1 MNENP
6 QEHWDAIYASKPIE
20 QLGWYEAVPEPSLQ
34 LLARCKLSPD
44 DPILD
49 IGAGA
54 STFIDSVLERGY
66 RDIIAADISPAAL
79 TRLQERLGQAK
90 ASRVRWIVDDVTRP
104 VGLLELQGIALW
116 HDRACL
122 HFLLHESQR
131 QAYLATLKRVLSP
144 GGDVIVAAFALS
156 GAKRCSG
163 LDVRNYDAALLAE
176 FLGQEF
182 ELLESFGYLYHMPS
196 GDPRPYVYACFRRR
210 IMD

>member
-34 LLARCKLSPD
+34 LLARCKLGPD

-131 QAYLATLKRVLSP
+131 QAYLAILKRVLSP
-144 GGDVIVAAFALS
+144 GGYVIVATFALS

-182 ELLESFGYLYHMPS
+182 ELLESFDYVYRMPS

-210 IMD
+210 MAD